1 MLMSLGGPHRA
12 ADSRLGSAASGELQC
27 TCLECRMVVI
37 CPANGSFFRK
47 ECAGWCRG
55 SGWWEKRAVQEA
67 RVAGSWGPAL
77 RPRLLA
83 APRPA
88 FPHVGRRVRVP
99 FLPSGGVTVAS
110 VVNHEYRIGIR
121 DWGPPWCS
129 PLSQAARADTVKGK
143 RQAWTRVGFIWGR
156 TVGWCCLG
164 EQGPPREAAP
174 GRWRQSES

>member
-1 MLMSLGGPHRA
+1 MGLQPGVSFSAHVSSVGWSSSALQTGLSSGRSVPAGAGARAGGKSEQCRRPEWPALGAP
-12 ADSRLGSAASGELQC
+12 
-27 TCLECRMVVI
+27 
-37 CPANGSFFRK
+37 
-47 ECAGWCRG
+47 
-55 SGWWEKRAVQEA
+55 
-67 RVAGSWGPAL
+67 L

-110 VVNHEYRIGIR
+110 VVNHEYRIRIR